1 VKPTVRPDRVGGELA
16 PPRTPP
22 TARPATDLAGR
33 ATPTTPRPG
42 ARARRLRPLVPYALL
57 APALLVLVAILGF
70 PLYRLVSLSFQ
81 QYGLKELFAGR
92 GTWIGLRNYQD
103 ILTDG
108 FFWTVVA
115 RTVLFAAVCV
125 GLTMGLGTLVALL
138 LRNLGRPMRVLVTAG
153 LVAAWAMPTLTAVS
167 IWQWM
172 FDFEFGVVNWLLTRL
187 GVAGYEQH
195 NWFDQPLQGFAVI
208 VIVVVWGALPFVAI
222 TLHAG
227 LTQVPAEL
235 EEAARVDGAGAWQ
248 VFRHVTVPVLKPI
261 FLILAT
267 LSTIWDFKVF
277 TQIWVMLNQR
287 PSREYFLL
295 GIWSYSES
303 FGVTRYGK
311 GAAIAV
317 VMVLLLMLLTSF
329 YVRQMLRAV
338 GP

>member
-1 VKPTVRPDRVGGELA
+1 VV
-16 PPRTPP
+16 
-22 TARPATDLAGR
+22 RPATALAGP
-33 ATPTTPRPG
+33 APTTTR
-42 ARARRLRPLVPYALL
+42 RRLQPLIPYALL
-57 APALLVLVAILGF
+57 APALLVLAAILGF
-70 PLYRLVSLSFQ
+70 PMYRLVTLSFQ

-92 GTWIGLRNYQD
+92 GTFIGLRNYQE
-103 ILTDG
+103 ILSDP

-115 RTVLFAAVCV
+115 RTIAFAAVCV

-138 LRNLGRPMRVLVTAG
+138 LRNLGRTMRTLVTAG
-153 LVAAWAMPTLTAVS
+153 LVAAWAMPVLTAIS

-172 FDFEFGVVNWLLTRL
+172 FDYEFGVVNWLLTKL
-187 GVAGYEQH
+187 GFDGYAQH

-208 VIVVVWGALPFVAI
+208 ILVVVWGALPFVAI

-248 VFRHVTVPVLKPI
+248 VFRHITFPVLKPI

-317 VMVLLLMLLTSF
+317 VMVLLLLALTFF
-329 YVRQMLRAV
+329 YVRQMLKAV

>member
-1 VKPTVRPDRVGGELA
+1 MI
-16 PPRTPP
+16 
-22 TARPATDLAGR
+22 
-33 ATPTTPRPG
+33 
-42 ARARRLRPLVPYALL
+42 PYALL
-57 APALLVLVAILGF
+57 APALLVLAAILGI
-70 PLYRLVSLSFQ
+70 PMYRLVSLSFQ

-92 GTWIGLRNYQD
+92 GTFIGLRNYREIFGD
-103 ILTDG
+103 P

-115 RTVLFAAVCV
+115 RTIAFAAVCV

-138 LRNLGRPMRVLVTAG
+138 LRNLGRTMRVLVTAG
-153 LVAAWAMPTLTAVS
+153 LVAAWAMPTLTAIS
-167 IWQWM
+167 IWQWL

-187 GVAGYEQH
+187 GFDGYLQH

-208 VIVVVWGALPFVAI
+208 LLVVVWAALPFVAI

-248 VFRHVTVPVLKPI
+248 AFRHVTFPVLKPI
-261 FLILAT
+261 FLLLAT

-277 TQIWVMLNQR
+277 TQIWVLLNQR

-317 VMVLLLMLLTSF
+317 VMVLLLLALTFF
-329 YVRQMLRAV
+329 YVRQMLKAV
-338 GP
+338 SP

>member
-1 VKPTVRPDRVGGELA
+1 MRAVETRPPSSRRRAV
-16 PPRTPP
+16 PPPQRP
-22 TARPATDLAGR
+22 PATR
-33 ATPTTPRPG
+33 RPG

-57 APALLVLVAILGF
+57 APAMLVLAAILGF
-70 PLYRLVSLSFQ
+70 PLSRLVSLSFQ

-92 GTWIGLRNYQD
+92 GTWIGLRNYRD
-103 ILTDG
+103 VVGDP

-125 GLTMGLGTLVALL
+125 TLTMALGTLVALL
-138 LRNLGRPMRVLVTAG
+138 LRNLGRTMRVLVTAG
-153 LVAAWAMPTLTAVS
+153 LVAAWAMPTLTAIS

-187 GVAGYEQH
+187 GVGGYTQH

-208 VIVVVWGALPFVAI
+208 VVVVVWAALPFVAI

-248 VFRHVTVPVLKPI
+248 VFRHITFPVLKPV

-317 VMVLLLMLLTSF
+317 VMVLLLMALTAF
-329 YVRQMLRAV
+329 YVRQMLKAV

>member
-1 VKPTVRPDRVGGELA
+1 MRAVETRPPSSRRRAAV
-16 PPRTPP
+16 PPE
-22 TARPATDLAGR
+22 RPA
-33 ATPTTPRPG
+33 PRPG

-57 APALLVLVAILGF
+57 APALLVLAAILGF

-81 QYGLKELFAGR
+81 RYGLRELIAGK
-92 GTWIGLRNYQD
+92 GTFIGLQNYRD
-103 ILTDG
+103 ILGDP
-108 FFWTVVA
+108 FFWTVV
-115 RTVLFAAVCV
+115 FAAVCV
-125 GLTMGLGTLVALL
+125 GLTMALGTLVALL
-138 LRNLGRPMRVLVTAG
+138 LRNLARPMRVLVTAG

-167 IWQWM
+167 IWQWL
-172 FDFEFGVVNWLLTRL
+172 FDFEFGLVNWLLTRL

-208 VIVVVWGALPFVAI
+208 VVVVVWAALPFVAI

-235 EEAARVDGAGAWQ
+235 EEAARVDGAGAFG
-248 VFRHVTVPVLKPI
+248 VFRHITFPVLKPI

-277 TQIWVMLNQR
+277 TQIWVLLNQR

-317 VMVLLLMLLTSF
+317 VMVVLLMVLTAF
-329 YVRQMLRAV
+329 YVRQMLKAV